1 MAVEL
6 ARCRPGYRRHGA
18 TGLRPEPHAV
28 RGPRLAGD
36 LLRQRPRAL
45 TDRRERLRLRDD
57 AVPRGSDR
65 GVGDAG
71 PRVRRALAGAL
82 AIAGLGAAVVAAPSV
97 PAAQPDAHVPW
108 IGYLANE
115 PTPDSTPVLRNALR
129 THGWDEGR
137 SVKIYYRYAQGKV
150 DLYPQHAEELTRL
163 NVAVIVAIGA
173 PAIEA
178 ARAATRTIP
187 IVMVSLDDPVVTQL
201 VAAAPRPDAN
211 LTGLTTFVAGLS
223 RRRLELLKQ
232 AVPRLARATAL
243 WNPASASVA
252 NDLRALANRERI
264 VTFTSRNR
272 LPAVYPLRDFA
283 DAGGFLS
290 YGPSWTDVYRLA
302 AGFVDKILRGARPAD
317 LPLARPTRFELVIN
331 LRAAQKLDLRV
342 PSSLLE
348 RADRLIE

>member
-1 MAVEL
+1 VTR
-6 ARCRPGYRRHGA
+6 ARA
-18 TGLRPEPHAV
+18 W
-28 RGPRLAGD
+28 
-36 LLRQRPRAL
+36 
-45 TDRRERLRLRDD
+45 
-57 AVPRGSDR
+57 
-65 GVGDAG
+65 
-71 PRVRRALAGAL
+71 AL
-82 AIAGLGAAVVAAPSV
+82 AIVGLAAAGVAAMSA
-97 PAAQPDAHVPW
+97 PAAPPDAHVPW

-115 PTPDSTPVLRNALR
+115 PTPDSIPVLRNTLR

-150 DLYPQHAEELTRL
+150 DLYPQHAEELARL
-163 NVAVIVAIGA
+163 NVAVIVAVGA

-178 ARAATRTIP
+178 ARAATKTIP
-187 IVMVSLDDPVVTQL
+187 IVMVSLDDPVVTRL
-201 VAAAPRPDAN
+201 VAASPRSDAN
-211 LTGLTTFVAGLS
+211 LTGLTTFVAGQS

-252 NDLRALANRERI
+252 NDLRETQAAARTLGVELMAVELRADRDVRDALAAVQAQEPQGLVVLADSLALANRERI

-290 YGPSWTDVYRLA
+290 YGPSWTDVYRMA